1 MSKKSLMSDKKSEKK
16 AAASS
21 QPEQDDDAQGGS
33 GKASASNSFS
43 AGLMHRLAEW
53 IGKVDIKAVRKRV
66 AATRKEFP
74 KASPEELADILIKQK
89 CQHTAR
95 IGAATAAAGAIP
107 VVGTFVSL
115 TLGMAIDLGAVITAQ
130 AELVLELAEVSGVS
144 LTQAQRRETVFV
156 VLGLGAGLE
165 HLGTMAS
172 QGLLRKLA
180 QRYSQRWLAHAIPLL
195 GIASSAGLNAFSTY
209 LIGQR
214 AKIFFRDG
222 AASLGDWKAS
232 LRAFS
237 GIDEKRL
244 SGWLKEQGH
253 ALSPINWVKKHLPD
267 KSDVKKKPQDDSDD

>member
-1 MSKKSLMSDKKSEKK
+1 MSKKSLISDKKSEKK
-16 AAASS
+16 ASASH
-21 QPEQDDDAQGGS
+21 QPEQDDDGKDSSQ
-33 GKASASNSFS
+33 GKASAGNSFS

-53 IGKVDIKAVRKRV
+53 IGKVDVKAVRKRV
-66 AATRKEFP
+66 AAVRKEFP
-74 KASPEELADILIKQK
+74 EASPEELADILIKQK

-95 IGAATAAAGAIP
+95 VGAATAAAGAIP

-144 LTQAQRRETVFV
+144 LTKAQRRETVFV

-214 AKIFFRDG
+214 AKVFFREG

-244 SGWLKEQGH
+244 TEWLKEQGQ
-253 ALSPINWVKKHLPD
+253 ALSPFNWVKKHLPG
-267 KSDVKKKPQDDSDD
+267 KSDEGKK